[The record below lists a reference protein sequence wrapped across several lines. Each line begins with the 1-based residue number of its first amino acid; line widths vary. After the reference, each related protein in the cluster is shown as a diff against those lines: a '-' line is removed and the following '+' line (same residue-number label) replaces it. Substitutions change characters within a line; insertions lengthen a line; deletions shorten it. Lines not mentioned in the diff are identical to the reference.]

1 MDTLTWATQE
11 LRGARLGDARRTQ
24 RLIRVVAALARRPTA
39 SVPEAHGGDW
49 AATKAT
55 YRLWASPRISPA
67 AIRAAHRERTLAR
80 LAGHPTVLAVQ
91 DTTELDFTP
100 HPATAGLGPL
110 DRPWERGLKVH
121 SALAVST
128 AGVPL
133 GLLHQQVWARDPA
146 QTGQKHQRKRR
157 PTAEKESQRW
167 LDALA
172 ATQATVPEA
181 VRVVTIADQEGD
193 IYDLFALPRRPG
205 SEFLIRACH
214 DRCVDHPARRL
225 WAAIRQAPPGGTLT
239 VEVPRAD
246 DRPGRRATLTLRWL
260 SLGIEPPQDRAGRAA
275 LPTVPVQVL
284 LAEEAAPPPDT
295 EPICWLLVTTLPIGD
310 AADARRCVR
319 WYTYRWRIERYHF
332 VLKSGCR
339 VEALQLGTAERLE
352 RALATYCIVA
362 WRLLWLTYQARET
375 PEASCEGVLARHEWQ
390 ALWCTVHRPPVP
402 PAHPPSLGEAVRL
415 IARLGGF
422 LGRRGDGA
430 PGVKTLWRGWRRLED
445 IAATWLVAHAAAPP
459 QAHDELVGKA

>member
-1 MDTLTWATQE
+1 M
-11 LRGARLGDARRTQ
+11 
-24 RLIRVVAALARRPTA
+24 
-39 SVPEAHGGDW
+39 
-49 AATKAT
+49 
-55 YRLWASPRISPA
+55 
-67 AIRAAHRERTLAR
+67 
-80 LAGHPTVLAVQ
+80 
-91 DTTELDFTP
+91 
-100 HPATAGLGPL
+100 
-110 DRPWERGLKVH
+110 
-121 SALAVST
+121 
-128 AGVPL
+128 
-133 GLLHQQVWARDPA
+133 
-146 QTGQKHQRKRR
+146 
-157 PTAEKESQRW
+157 
-167 LDALA
+167 
-172 ATQATVPEA
+172 
-181 VRVVTIADQEGD
+181 VTIADQEGD

-239 VEVPRAD
+239 VEVPRGD

-260 SLGIEPPQDRAGRAA
+260 SLGIAPPQDRAGRAA
-275 LPTVPVQVL
+275 LPTVPVQAL

-295 EPICWLLVTTLPIGD
+295 EPICWLLVTTLPI
-310 AADARRCVR
+310 ADARAARRYVR

-375 PEASCEGVLARHEWQ
+375 PDDPCDAVLAPHEWQ
-390 ALWCTVHRPPVP
+390 ALWCTVHRTPQP
-402 PAHPPSLGEAVRL
+402 PAHPPSLKEAVRL

-445 IAATWLVAHAAAPP
+445 IAATWLVARGAAPP
-459 QAHDELVGKA
+459 QAHDELVGKEGIS